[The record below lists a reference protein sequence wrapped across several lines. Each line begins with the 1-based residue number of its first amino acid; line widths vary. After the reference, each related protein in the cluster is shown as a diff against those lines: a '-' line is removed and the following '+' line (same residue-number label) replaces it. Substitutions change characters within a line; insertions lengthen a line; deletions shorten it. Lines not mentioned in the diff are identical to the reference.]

1 MCNPRPI
8 RFLFLIVPQRGTWL
22 FHIYKHYGKR
32 RSIKTDV
39 DRDFIP
45 TMRGSELLI
54 RKLSRYPGN
63 TRAVIEEITTFRDRT
78 FNPLLCKLT
87 AFNGLKRSL
96 LLPLRSSRN
105 YSRWN
110 IITRLLKLSAFLS
123 LCLSLSLSPSKIE
136 TSCLIMNNE
145 AVELRVKRAF
155 RILPVKI
162 WRATRARQREYK
174 LRPFERSVNRN

>member
-96 LLPLRSSRN
+96 LPSLRSSRN

-110 IITRLLKLSAFLS
+110 IIVKTFCASLS
-123 LCLSLSLSPSKIE
+123 LPLFLSLSPSKIE